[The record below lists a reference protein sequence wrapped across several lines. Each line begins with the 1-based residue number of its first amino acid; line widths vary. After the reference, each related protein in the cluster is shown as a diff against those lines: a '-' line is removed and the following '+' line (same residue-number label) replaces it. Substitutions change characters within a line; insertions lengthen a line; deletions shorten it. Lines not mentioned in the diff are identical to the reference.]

1 MESSYLRFQG
11 TTLKEQPGARTGKEN
26 QTEPNTLSRKRPWAL
41 CRQMVT
47 SSSQA
52 FSRAL
57 PRESR
62 CWPLGT
68 FFRGQKREEAHWHL
82 PCTRCFSPTRVRFG
96 LRLSVEP
103 TPEKK
108 MVGGG
113 HLRWI
118 DISLVPL
125 RKKLVH
131 TE

>member
-1 MESSYLRFQG
+1 MG
-11 TTLKEQPGARTGKEN
+11 T
-26 QTEPNTLSRKRPWAL
+26 

-68 FFRGQKREEAHWHL
+68 FFRGQNREEAHWHL
-82 PCTRCFSPTRVRFG
+82 PCTRCRSPTRVRFG
-96 LRLSVEP
+96 RRLSVEP

-108 MVGGG
+108 TVGGG

-118 DISLVPL
+118 NISLVPL
-125 RKKLVH
+125 RKKVIH